1 MKLNYGLNAK
11 ETSTILKFLSKVF
24 GFEMIYVTQGH
35 ESGIGLEIFLK
46 SFLLLSKNEK
56 KIIRLVVDKV
66 DLAQNLA
73 DLKLDAKNF
82 HDLNIV
88 ENVKSCTFSS
98 TNSLLTALSL
108 ISKDDILVTLP
119 TSKDQLLFNGHNQ
132 AGYTEFF
139 RSYFGNK
146 NISMTFKGLSQ
157 NVLLVTDHIPLKD
170 IIKKITPE
178 VIKEKVQ
185 ITLDNF
191 KKYFFFF

>member
-73 DLKLDAKNF
+73 DLKLDAKNI
-82 HDLNIV
+82 HA
-88 ENVKSCTFSS
+88 S
-98 TNSLLTALSL
+98 TSLRTLKAALFL
-108 ISKDDILVTLP
+108 RPTLYSRP
-119 TSKDQLLFNGHNQ
+119 
-132 AGYTEFF
+132 
-139 RSYFGNK
+139 
-146 NISMTFKGLSQ
+146 
-157 NVLLVTDHIPLKD
+157 
-170 IIKKITPE
+170 
-178 VIKEKVQ
+178 
-185 ITLDNF
+185 
-191 KKYFFFF
+191 